1 MEENQKTMKKL
12 TIKSKK
18 DKNFSREL
26 PVEQANNMVRMFDYY
41 FIEEEPIEKPKKKRE
56 TNKDSETSEE

>member
-1 MEENQKTMKKL
+1 MKKL